1 MKFYCRCEIR
11 LQPGSWVH
19 VAGEDKAAEK
29 GHSPLVALQPDFPWM
44 QIKEAL
50 TREPFMDARHE
61 GSEEVLALMDNHE
74 IIDVAPV
81 IAKTKLVLAEMVES
95 VEVEVGEN
103 LRREVADR
111 KTQAGGDSEQA
122 FIAWQVVPE
131 FHLTPTFAA
140 DKGIVQDKGA
150 TEGEDSLAVGVWIH
164 APQEAFQQVHEEGP
178 ADVHEKALDVELEH
192 PGLAPVVRRALADKV
207 QYPPDA
213 EVRALSDAAGIAVI
227 DKRFFKIGVEPV
239 DEDVMDNAVSEACG
253 KDFSFDGLFDDEY
266 SGWAGLPRLRIQF
279 LPQRDQVAFEINLKG

>member
-1 MKFYCRCEIR
+1 M
-11 LQPGSWVH
+11 
-19 VAGEDKAAEK
+19 AGEDKAAEK

-81 IAKTKLVLAEMVES
+81 IAKAKLVLAEMVES

-140 DKGIVQDKGA
+140 EKGIVQDKGA

-164 APQEAFQQVHEEGP
+164 APQEAFLLVTMVGGRHQKEGP
-178 ADVHEKALDVELEH
+178 GMEPGPPLCFRFSQALPETS
-192 PGLAPVVRRALADKV
+192 
-207 QYPPDA
+207 
-213 EVRALSDAAGIAVI
+213 LS
-227 DKRFFKIGVEPV
+227 P
-239 DEDVMDNAVSEACG
+239 
-253 KDFSFDGLFDDEY
+253 
-266 SGWAGLPRLRIQF
+266 
-279 LPQRDQVAFEINLKG
+279 